1 MHLTNTIVCNGAQ
14 NEKKKNNMDRI
25 DRSILTILQENARIA
40 NVELAERVGLSPSA
54 CLRRVG
60 QLEKSGIVKGYHAD
74 LSLEKLGHSVLVL
87 VNITLDG
94 QSANMLSEFETAVR
108 NVPQVLACFLL
119 AGESDY
125 LLRVAARDVND
136 FGRIHTEYL
145 SSLPHVMRM
154 ESNFILREVT
164 NRGLSAEEL

>member
-1 MHLTNTIVCNGAQ
+1 
-14 NEKKKNNMDRI
+14 MDKI

-40 NVELAERVGLSPSA
+40 NVELAYRVGLSPSA

-94 QSANMLSEFETAVR
+94 QSANMLSEFETAVG

-136 FGRIHTEYL
+136 FGRIHTEFL
-145 SSLPHVMRM
+145 SALPHVMRM

-164 NRGLSAEEL
+164 NRGLSAEELQV